1 MPDLY
6 LNNRGLGCR
15 DPVLSNQ
22 KGNKMMT
29 EKITSNQRKQIVRFV
44 EDGIDA
50 MNLQK
55 DGAQR
60 LIENGGEF
68 QSELKKFVERFSIS
82 ITNQYANEEVESSYG
97 YPSGYKP
104 IDRNSSFEEVLQDLN
119 KQAEIISKL
128 FGIKQSFDIEWAR
141 KAWQN
146 LPEGAEKLFLIPRW
160 EKVAPTYGE
169 AVQKVLNLIKQT
181 RNGAFYN
188 YREGELGPNQLRQSA
203 KAKSVFQKLGDEQK
217 DQDILV
223 VPAQFGIRHRG
234 RSVRRA
240 REVMNANECGL
251 GAFAIG
257 IMLLTHPERLQH
269 YDDLWIDCAGDDFA
283 PHAGGDFSKSPY
295 FRFFGVKVKFGTGD
309 VSDAYDYYGS
319 ASVCLPQG

>member
-1 MPDLY
+1 
-6 LNNRGLGCR
+6 
-15 DPVLSNQ
+15 
-22 KGNKMMT
+22 MT

-68 QSELKKFVERFSIS
+68 QSELKKLVERFS
-82 ITNQYANEEVESSYG
+82 ITNQYADEEVESSYG
-97 YPSGYKP
+97 YLSGYKP
-104 IDRNSSFEEVLQDLN
+104 KGITEQTNRLRELFPGIGYANEKL
-119 KQAEIISKL
+119 AE
-128 FGIKQSFDIEWAR
+128 GA
-141 KAWQN
+141 
-146 LPEGAEKLFLIPRW
+146 LPENAEGWFAIPRW

-181 RNGAFYN
+181 RNGASYN
-188 YREGELGPNQLRQSA
+188 YRDGELGPNQLRQSQ
-203 KAKSVFQKLGDEQK
+203 KSTTMFQKLGDEQNGH
-217 DQDILV
+217 DILV

-269 YDDLWIDCAGDDFA
+269 YDDLWIDCAGDEFA
-283 PHAGGDFSKSPY
+283 PHAGADFSKSPY
-295 FRFFGVKVKFGTGD
+295 FRFRGGGVKFGTCD
-309 VSDAYDYYGS
+309 VDLADDCYGS

>member
-1 MPDLY
+1 M
-6 LNNRGLGCR
+6 RTGVGTSSFKSK
-15 DPVLSNQ
+15 V
-22 KGNKMMT
+22 NKMMT

-68 QSELKKFVERFSIS
+68 QTELKKLIERFS
-82 ITNQYANEEVESSYG
+82 ITNQYADEEVESSYG
-97 YPSGYKP
+97 YLSGYTPKGITEQTNRLRELFP
-104 IDRNSSFEEVLQDLN
+104 GIGYANEKL
-119 KQAEIISKL
+119 AEA
-128 FGIKQSFDIEWAR
+128 G
-141 KAWQN
+141 
-146 LPEGAEKLFLIPRW
+146 LPENAEGWFAIPRW
-160 EKVAPTYGE
+160 KKVAPTYGQ
-169 AVQKVLNLIKQT
+169 AVQKVLDLIKQT

-188 YREGELGPNQLRQSA
+188 YREGQLGPHQLRQSA
-203 KAKSVFQKLGDEQK
+203 KSVSVFQKLGDEQK

-223 VPAQFGIRHRG
+223 VPAQFGLRHRG

-269 YDDLWIDCAGDDFA
+269 YDDLWIDCAGDEFA
-283 PHAGGDFSKSPY
+283 PSAGSGFSESPF
-295 FRFFGVKVKFGTGD
+295 FRFSGGRVEFGTDG
-309 VSDAYDYYGS
+309 VGVASDRYGS

>member
-1 MPDLY
+1 
-6 LNNRGLGCR
+6 
-15 DPVLSNQ
+15 
-22 KGNKMMT
+22 MMT

-68 QSELKKFVERFSIS
+68 QAELKKLVERFS
-82 ITNQYANEEVESSYG
+82 ITNQYADEEVESSYG
-97 YPSGYKP
+97 YLSGYTPKGITEQTNRLRELFP
-104 IDRNSSFEEVLQDLN
+104 GIGYANEKL
-119 KQAEIISKL
+119 AE
-128 FGIKQSFDIEWAR
+128 GA
-141 KAWQN
+141 
-146 LPEGAEKLFLIPRW
+146 LPENAEGWFAIPRW

-169 AVQKVLNLIKQT
+169 AVQKVLDLIKQT

-269 YDDLWIDCAGDDFA
+269 YDDL
-283 PHAGGDFSKSPY
+283 
-295 FRFFGVKVKFGTGD
+295 
-309 VSDAYDYYGS
+309 
-319 ASVCLPQG
+319 

>member
-1 MPDLY
+1 
-6 LNNRGLGCR
+6 
-15 DPVLSNQ
+15 
-22 KGNKMMT
+22 MT

-50 MNLQK
+50 VNLQK

-68 QSELKKFVERFSIS
+68 QSELKKLVERFS
-82 ITNQYANEEVESSYG
+82 ITNQYADEEVKSSYG
-97 YPSGYKP
+97 YLSGYTPKGITEQTNLLRALFP
-104 IDRNSSFEEVLQDLN
+104 GIGYANEKL
-119 KQAEIISKL
+119 AEA
-128 FGIKQSFDIEWAR
+128 G
-141 KAWQN
+141 
-146 LPEGAEKLFLIPRW
+146 LPENAEGWFAIPRW

-169 AVQKVLNLIKQT
+169 AVQKVLDLIKQT

-188 YREGELGPNQLRQSA
+188 YREGQLGPNQLRQSA
-203 KAKSVFQKLGDEQK
+203 KAKSMFQMLGGEQK

-240 REVMNANECGL
+240 RALMNANECGL

-269 YDDLWIDCAGDDFA
+269 FDDLWIDSAGDEFA
-283 PHAGGDFSKSPY
+283 PHADGDFSRSPY
-295 FRFFGVKVKFGTGD
+295 FRFFDDEVEFDTND
-309 VSDAYDYYGS
+309 VFIAYAYYGS

>member
-1 MPDLY
+1 MI
-6 LNNRGLGCR
+6 
-15 DPVLSNQ
+15 
-22 KGNKMMT
+22 T
-29 EKITSNQRKQIVRFV
+29 EKMTSNQRKQIVRFV

-50 MNLQK
+50 TNLQK

-68 QSELKKFVERFSIS
+68 QTELKKLVERFS
-82 ITNQYANEEVESSYG
+82 ITNQYADEEVESSYG
-97 YPSGYKP
+97 YLSGYKP
-104 IDRNSSFEEVLQDLN
+104 KGITEQTNRLRE
-119 KQAEIISKL
+119 L
-128 FGIKQSFDIEWAR
+128 FLGIGYA
-141 KAWQN
+141 N
-146 LPEGAEKLFLIPRW
+146 EKLAEGSLPPNAEGWFAIPRW

-169 AVQKVLNLIKQT
+169 AVQKVLDLIKQT

-188 YREGELGPNQLRQSA
+188 YREGQLGPNQLRQSA
-203 KAKSVFQKLGDEQK
+203 KAKSVFEKLGDEQNGH
-217 DQDILV
+217 DILV

-257 IMLLTHPERLQH
+257 IMLLTHPERLKH
-269 YDDLWIDCAGDDFA
+269 YDDLWIDCAGDEFA
-283 PHAGGDFSKSPY
+283 PFAGDDFSESPCFRFAGG
-295 FRFFGVKVKFGTGD
+295 GVGFGTRD
-309 VSDAYDYYGS
+309 VGHALVRYGS